1 MILFN
6 RIMVPCRPLKGVL
19 LRALLGL
26 TIYFVFFICLVGK
39 DSCGEAVESASVFIF
54 VTLKEA
60 DHIGKN
66 ESTKLKNFFGAF
78 PASSATK
85 ACHIVHSL
93 ISLLSENCLAIINK
107 RSQEKQEETVKEFGS
122 DIKFSP
128 LQKKDPSLDEALL
141 SDSEDEDVYVNSGFA
156 LVKEEPTVLRD
167 KPSSEAA
174 NKKDDISGSWL
185 RDQCEMY
192 FANSSSGVSVLDLC
206 SAIFDI
212 LASDKDNAAIQNDLF
227 ELLGFDRF
235 EFIQI
240 LLADRHRIVIATSE
254 SAGDLI
260 ENQGMFTG

>member
-1 MILFN
+1 MEN
-6 RIMVPCRPLKGVL
+6 
-19 LRALLGL
+19 
-26 TIYFVFFICLVGK
+26 
-39 DSCGEAVESASVFIF
+39 ASVFIF

-66 ESTKLKNFFGAF
+66 ESSKLRNCFGAF

-85 ACHIVHSL
+85 ACHIIHSL
-93 ISLLSENCLAIINK
+93 ISLLSENCLATINK
-107 RSQEKQEETVKEFGS
+107 RSQEKQEEPVKEFGS

-128 LQKKDPSLDEALL
+128 LQKKDLSLDEALL
-141 SDSEDEDVYVNSGFA
+141 SDSEDEVAYVNSGFA
-156 LVKEEPTVLRD
+156 SVKEEPTELRD

-174 NKKDDISGSWL
+174 NRKDDINGSWL
-185 RDQCEMY
+185 RNQCEMY

-235 EFIQI
+235 EFIQT

-260 ENQGMFTG
+260 ENQGMLITG

>member
-1 MILFN
+1 M
-6 RIMVPCRPLKGVL
+6 
-19 LRALLGL
+19 
-26 TIYFVFFICLVGK
+26 
-39 DSCGEAVESASVFIF
+39 ESASVFIF
-54 VTLKEA
+54 VTLKET

-66 ESTKLKNFFGAF
+66 ESTKLRNFFGAF

-107 RSQEKQEETVKEFGS
+107 RSQEKQEEPVREFGS

-128 LQKKDPSLDEALL
+128 LQKKDLSLDEALL
-141 SDSEDEDVYVNSGFA
+141 SDSEDEDAYVNSGFA
-156 LVKEEPTVLRD
+156 SVKEEPTVLRD

-174 NKKDDISGSWL
+174 NKKDDINGSWL

-206 SAIFDI
+206 SAIFEI

-235 EFIQI
+235 EFIQT

-254 SAGDLI
+254 SVGDLI